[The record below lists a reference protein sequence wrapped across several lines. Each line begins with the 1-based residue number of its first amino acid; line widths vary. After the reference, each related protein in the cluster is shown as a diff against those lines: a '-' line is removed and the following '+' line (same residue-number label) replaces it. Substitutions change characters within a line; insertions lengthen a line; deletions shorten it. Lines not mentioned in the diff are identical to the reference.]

1 MEKAI
6 NTQRSGASDR
16 LTAPSGA
23 AYLLGRIG
31 DQLVPALF
39 LLALIIGLSL
49 LSPNFLSISNFLD
62 IARVVSITGIMA
74 VGMTL
79 VILTRGIDL
88 SVGATFA
95 VAASVTASFVPGN
108 FSDAPTSIG
117 INLPTPLA
125 IAAGLLV
132 GAGIG
137 FVNGFII
144 AKSRVEPFIVT
155 LATMT
160 FVRGLTYLYTGG
172 FPTIFR
178 PMPPAFEWVGQGFV
192 LGLPTPTIFFALVIA
207 AGVRITR
214 RTTFGR
220 SIYAIGGNEA
230 AARLSGID
238 VRRVEDPGLH
248 DHGRPRRAE
257 RHHPVV
263 ARRRRGANGGIGLR
277 ARRDRRRRDR
287 RN

>member
-39 LLALIIGLSL
+39 LLVLVIGLSL

-62 IARVVSITGIMA
+62 IARVVSIIGIMA
-74 VGMTL
+74 IGMTL

-95 VAASVTASFVPGN
+95 IAASVTASFVPGN

-178 PMPPAFEWVGQGFV
+178 PMPPLLRMGRT
-192 LGLPTPTIFFALVIA
+192 GLCPRAADADDLLRPGDRGRSSGSRDAPRSAARSTPSA
-207 AGVRITR
+207 ATR
-214 RTTFGR
+214 RPRGSPAST
-220 SIYAIGGNEA
+220 SGG
-230 AARLSGID
+230 
-238 VRRVEDPGLH
+238 
-248 DHGRPRRAE
+248 
-257 RHHPVV
+257 
-263 ARRRRGANGGIGLR
+263 
-277 ARRDRRRRDR
+277 
-287 RN
+287 